1 MNQVRRR
8 LFKTTLISTALLS
21 LPQSLL
27 AASRPPLTI
36 PPLLES
42 RRGKPVLLGM
52 ESTQVKLQNNLVD
65 VWGFNGQYLGPTVKV
80 SKGDFVK
87 LTYRNN
93 LPQPVAMNIQGLQV
107 ASELLGG
114 TNQPLQTGNHGR
126 RLCR

>member
-1 MNQVRRR
+1 MNQARRR

-27 AASRPPLTI
+27 AASRQPLTI

-52 ESTQVKLQNNLVD
+52 ESTQMKLQDNLVD

-80 SKGDFVK
+80 NKGDFVK

-93 LPQPVAMNIQGLQV
+93 LPHPVAMNIQGLQV

-114 TNQPLQTGNHGR
+114 TNQP
-126 RLCR
+126 

>member
-80 SKGDFVK
+80 SKGRWQANFSAEQISLCK
-87 LTYRNN
+87 R
-93 LPQPVAMNIQGLQV
+93 
-107 ASELLGG
+107 
-114 TNQPLQTGNHGR
+114 GNHGR